1 MARSKWGEE
10 DEGFVLGEK
19 MLTGDHRE
27 KKLMEMNTR
36 SRCEDIVIASYLKKK
51 PVMLCIGTGESGAQ
65 RTPTPI
71 YSYLQLFISSGS
83 QTQLSLF

>member
-51 PVMLCIGTGESGAQ
+51 NSNVMHWDRWIGSTKNSNTNLLIPAAVH
-65 RTPTPI
+65 
-71 YSYLQLFISSGS
+71 
-83 QTQLSLF
+83 